1 MPNEKL
7 TENLVRDLLTSKGY
21 RNEPGLHLEEQDSTN
36 ETIKGLLKNA
46 SKRGGTGMGRPE
58 FIIHHDTFS
67 SLVIVIECKASVS
80 KHRSQ
85 DGRSKPVDY
94 AVDGVLHYAKFLSSK
109 FNVIA
114 IAVSG
119 ETSAELTISTFLW
132 VRGENEP
139 KPFNTAPALSTA
151 STTPITTILS
161 FEEFKTHAFFNRE
174 LKIAQEAEV
183 NVFARELHVFMR
195 EYARLSETEKPLLV
209 SGILLALTSNTFPQ
223 SVYENANPVELPDVL
238 YQAIDRVINQAE
250 IPDAKKHAMTQPYS
264 FIKVHPELAK
274 EQTLK
279 RIIRDIDDK
288 VRPFITVYHNLDVVG
303 KFYGEFLKYTG
314 GDKKGLGIVLTPH
327 HITALFARLAE
338 LQAQDVVL
346 DVCTG
351 TGGFL
356 ISAMYEM
363 WSKAQSDEQKE
374 WVKKHGLI
382 GIEQQANMFALCA
395 SNMVLRGDGKANLYQ
410 GSYLVPE
417 IQQKVKQANPR
428 VALIN
433 PPYAQKG
440 EGLSELEFIKNTLD
454 MLRPNGLCFA
464 IVPMS
469 CAIAPNPMKAKLM
482 EKHTLR
488 AVMSMPD
495 DLFYPVGVVSCII
508 VFEAHRPHPTG
519 FQSWFGYWKDDGYIK
534 TKNDGRC
541 DKKNRWNEIEK
552 QWLGDF
558 KNQVVAPSRSVKKE
572 VGANDEWCAE
582 AYMETDYS
590 TITKEDF
597 EAELK
602 KYVLFKVLN
611 GGDNE

>member
-1 MPNEKL
+1 MSNERL
-7 TENLVRDLLTSKGY
+7 TEGLVRDLLTSKGY
-21 RNEPGLHLEEQDSTN
+21 RNESGLHLEEQDSAN
-36 ETIKGLLKNA
+36 DTIKGLLKNA

-58 FIIHHDTFS
+58 FIIHHDTLS

-80 KHRSQ
+80 RHSSE
-85 DGRSKPVDY
+85 DGRSKPADY
-94 AVDGVLHYAKFLSSK
+94 AVDGVLHYARFLSSQ
-109 FNVIA
+109 FNVVA

-132 VRGENEP
+132 VRGEREP
-139 KPFNTAPALSTA
+139 KPF
-151 STTPITTILS
+151 TTVSAVPITTILS
-161 FEEFKTHAFFNRE
+161 FEEFKNNAFFNRE
-174 LKIAQEAEV
+174 FKLAQEANV
-183 NVFARELHVFMR
+183 NSFARELHVFMR
-195 EYARLSETEKPLLV
+195 DHAKLSETEKPLLV
-209 SGILLALTSNTFPQ
+209 SGILLALQSDTFPRTYQ
-223 SVYENANPVELPDVL
+223 DTNPARLPKL
-238 YQAIDRVINQAE
+238 LFQAIVEVVDEAD
-250 IPDAKKHAMTQPYS
+250 IPDAKKKAMKQPYS
-264 FIKVHPELAK
+264 FIEVHPELSK

-279 RIIRDIDDK
+279 KIIRDIDEK

-440 EGLSELEFIKNTLD
+440 EGLSEMEFIKNTLD

-469 CAIAPNPMKAKLM
+469 CAIAPNPMKAKLL

-508 VFEAHRPHPTG
+508 VFEAHRPHPAG

-534 TKNDGRC
+534 TKTDGRC
-541 DKKNRWNEIEK
+541 DKKHCWTEIEK
-552 QWLGDF
+552 QWLNDF
-558 KNQVVAPSRSVKKE
+558 KNQVVAPGRSVKKE
-572 VGANDEWCAE
+572 VGVNDEWCAE

-602 KYVLFKVLN
+602 KYVLFKTLN
-611 GGDNE
+611 GGEND